1 MYNHIHTTI
10 YNHPDVAQALQRC
23 EIVTP
28 SRVQEKRKKLESEK
42 VQNMLGLI
50 GLIVNICLVHGE

>member
-28 SRVQEKRKKLESEK
+28 SMSSGKKEKA
-42 VQNMLGLI
+42 
-50 GLIVNICLVHGE
+50 